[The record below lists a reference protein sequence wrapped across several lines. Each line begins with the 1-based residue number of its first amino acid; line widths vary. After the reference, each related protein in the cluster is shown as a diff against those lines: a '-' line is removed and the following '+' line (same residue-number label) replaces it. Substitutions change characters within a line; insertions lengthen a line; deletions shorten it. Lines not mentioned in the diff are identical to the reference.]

1 VAVDNLTIQ
10 QALFWMNLYREL
22 LAVDESALLRMRAL
36 MAAEPANG
44 RGDLYYMPDVELVM
58 GEIERV
64 RARLDFWLRHVDQLK

>member
-1 VAVDNLTIQ
+1 MAVDNLTIQ

-44 RGDLYYMPDVELVM
+44 HGDLYYMPDVELVM

-64 RARLDFWLRHVDQLK
+64 RTRLDFWLRHVDELK

>member
-1 VAVDNLTIQ
+1 MAVEPITLQ

-36 MAAEPANG
+36 MSAEPVNG
-44 RGDLYYMPDVELVM
+44 HGEIYYMPDVELVM

-64 RARLDFWLRHVDQLK
+64 RTRLDFWLGHVDGLK

>member
-1 VAVDNLTIQ
+1 VAVDDLTIQ

-36 MAAEPANG
+36 MAAEPAGG
-44 RGDLYYMPDVELVM
+44 RGDLYYLPDVELVM
-58 GEIERV
+58 SEIERV